1 MKNIYLLY
9 GTNKFL
15 IEKSESQNQSNEYQK
30 LNEIIDYCN
39 TSGCLRKY
47 ILEYFG
53 ETTNFETCDFCSN
66 CNSTTQITDI
76 TIDSQKILSCIKRV
90 RERFGAGIITD
101 ILKGSNSSKIRS
113 FGFTELSTFGIMKE
127 YSKNTIK
134 DLISFL
140 IAENY
145 IKTTRK

>member
-1 MKNIYLLY
+1 MTFI
-9 GTNKFL
+9 
-15 IEKSESQNQSNEYQK
+15 
-30 LNEIIDYCN
+30 
-39 TSGCLRKY
+39 
-47 ILEYFG
+47 EYF
-53 ETTNFETCDFCSN
+53 
-66 CNSTTQITDI
+66 
-76 TIDSQKILSCIKRV
+76 LL
-90 RERFGAGIITD
+90 IITD